1 MNKCAVVL
9 ESSPTHAPIRPHTH
23 THTEP
28 VWKGSR
34 FDLRHPVCLLKRL
47 SGSLCNRGFNDVIT
61 APSILRLCIYFPAH
75 IHAHTQAWGC
85 GGGAPIPLWLIF
97 TCLTQEHDW
106 VPTLYTSPHTHTHT
120 SVSPGCWNTAESL
133 CFTFHPPMP
142 LFWFLFFS
150 CLSTS
155 LSFFLSFYCDTLLCG
170 RLKQCRMPL
179 YRSITASSLFL
190 DIYLCLVFF
199 FPGIPLL
206 LLPLSLLLLLL
217 PPLLPY
223 FQAFL
228 SFHRFATLLPPS
240 PTLTSCSFSNSISP
254 LLLQHTKQNFSD
266 YFSSWETLET
276 QVRDPP
282 PLPSAVTMTTATAL
296 SFIEEGWKEGGG
308 AGSLLCVVT
317 QR

>member
-1 MNKCAVVL
+1 MCCSVGV
-9 ESSPTHAPIRPHTH
+9 EPHPRTHTPTHTRTPSLCGKAQGLIWGILSVSWSACQVHCVTGDSMTSSQPLQSYASASISLHIYTH
-23 THTEP
+23 THRHGVVGGGLQFLYDSSSL
-28 VWKGSR
+28 VWRKSMTGSLHSTR
-34 FDLRHPVCLLKRL
+34 PPTLTHTPLSLLDAEIRLNHYVLPSTPLCLYSGFCFSPVCLPLCPFFCHFTVIRCSVVVLSSAVCPCIALLLPRL
-47 SGSLCNRGFNDVIT
+47 SFWIFICVLFSSFLASHSFSSL
-61 APSILRLCIYFPAH
+61 
-75 IHAHTQAWGC
+75 
-85 GGGAPIPLWLIF
+85 
-97 TCLTQEHDW
+97 
-106 VPTLYTSPHTHTHT
+106 
-120 SVSPGCWNTAESL
+120 
-133 CFTFHPPMP
+133 
-142 LFWFLFFS
+142 FLFFS
-150 CLSTS
+150 CYS
-155 LSFFLSFYCDTLLCG
+155 
-170 RLKQCRMPL
+170 
-179 YRSITASSLFL
+179 
-190 DIYLCLVFF
+190 
-199 FPGIPLL
+199 
-206 LLPLSLLLLLL
+206 

-240 PTLTSCSFSNSISP
+240 PTLTSYSFSNSISP

>member
-1 MNKCAVVL
+1 MCCSVGV
-9 ESSPTHAPIRPHTH
+9 EPHPRTHTPTHTRTPSLCGKAQGLIWGILSVSWSACQVHCVTGDSMTSSQPLQSYASASISLHIYTH
-23 THTEP
+23 TH
-28 VWKGSR
+28 
-34 FDLRHPVCLLKRL
+34 RHGV
-47 SGSLCNRGFNDVIT
+47 V
-61 APSILRLCIYFPAH
+61 
-75 IHAHTQAWGC
+75 

-240 PTLTSCSFSNSISP
+240 PTLTSYSFSNSISP

>member
-1 MNKCAVVL
+1 MCCSVGVKPHPRTHT
-9 ESSPTHAPIRPHTH
+9 PTHTRTPSLCGKAQGLIWGILSVSWSACQVHCVTGDSMTSSQPLQSYASASISLHIYTH
-23 THTEP
+23 THRHGVVGGGLQFLYDSSSL
-28 VWKGSR
+28 VWRKSMTGSLHSTR
-34 FDLRHPVCLLKRL
+34 PPTLTHTPLSLLDAEIRLNHYVLPSTPLCLYSGFCFSPVCLP
-47 SGSLCNRGFNDVIT
+47 LC
-61 APSILRLCIYFPAH
+61 P
-75 IHAHTQAWGC
+75 
-85 GGGAPIPLWLIF
+85 
-97 TCLTQEHDW
+97 
-106 VPTLYTSPHTHTHT
+106 
-120 SVSPGCWNTAESL
+120 
-133 CFTFHPPMP
+133 
-142 LFWFLFFS
+142 
-150 CLSTS
+150 
-155 LSFFLSFYCDTLLCG
+155 FFLSFYCDTLLCG

-240 PTLTSCSFSNSISP
+240 PTLTSYSFSNSISP

>member
-1 MNKCAVVL
+1 MCCSVGV
-9 ESSPTHAPIRPHTH
+9 EPHPRTHTPTHTRTPSLCGKAQGLIWGILSVSWSACQVHCVTGDSMTSSQPLQSYASASISLHIYTH
-23 THTEP
+23 TH
-28 VWKGSR
+28 
-34 FDLRHPVCLLKRL
+34 RHGV
-47 SGSLCNRGFNDVIT
+47 V
-61 APSILRLCIYFPAH
+61 
-75 IHAHTQAWGC
+75 
-85 GGGAPIPLWLIF
+85 GGGGSNSSMTHLHLSDARAWLGPY
-97 TCLTQEHDW
+97 TLH
-106 VPTLYTSPHTHTHT
+106 VPPHSHTH
-120 SVSPGCWNTAESL
+120 L
-133 CFTFHPPMP
+133 CLSWMLKYGWITMFYLPPPMP

-155 LSFFLSFYCDTLLCG
+155 LSFFLSFYSDTLLCG

-240 PTLTSCSFSNSISP
+240 PTLTSYSFSNSISP

>member
-1 MNKCAVVL
+1 MCCSVGV
-9 ESSPTHAPIRPHTH
+9 EPHPRTHTPTHTRTPSLCGKAQGLIWGILSVSWSACQVHCVTGDSMTSSQPLQSYASASISLHIYTH
-23 THTEP
+23 TH
-28 VWKGSR
+28 
-34 FDLRHPVCLLKRL
+34 RHGV
-47 SGSLCNRGFNDVIT
+47 V
-61 APSILRLCIYFPAH
+61 
-75 IHAHTQAWGC
+75 
-85 GGGAPIPLWLIF
+85 GGGGSNSSMTHLHLSDARAWLG
-97 TCLTQEHDW
+97 
-106 VPTLYTSPHTHTHT
+106 PYTLH
-120 SVSPGCWNTAESL
+120 VSPGCWNTAESL

-155 LSFFLSFYCDTLLCG
+155 LSFFLSFYSDTLLCG

-240 PTLTSCSFSNSISP
+240 PTLTSYSFSNSISP